1 MLLYNVLY
9 SYKLYYLKILN
20 LIFWVIYLY
29 KIFKYIVI
37 RFKECYIINEIKYIL
52 KKFFIS
58 IYLSLL
64 RYNDY

>member
-20 LIFWVIYLY
+20 LIFLVIYLY

-37 RFKECYIINEIKYIL
+37 RFKECYIINEIKYI
-52 KKFFIS
+52 
-58 IYLSLL
+58 
-64 RYNDY
+64 

>member
-20 LIFWVIYLY
+20 LIFLIIYLY
-29 KIFKYIVI
+29 KIFKYIVM
-37 RFKECYIINEIKYIL
+37 RFKEYYIINEIKYIL